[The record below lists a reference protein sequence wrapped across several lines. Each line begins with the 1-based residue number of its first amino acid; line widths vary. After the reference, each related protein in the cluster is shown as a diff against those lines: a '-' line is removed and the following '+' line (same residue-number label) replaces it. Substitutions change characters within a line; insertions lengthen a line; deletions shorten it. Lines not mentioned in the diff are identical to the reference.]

1 MGGVILGKST
11 SEESEKLSLAIYALS
26 EVATKKLK
34 SKGIILLE
42 DDLDVFCNLI
52 LSRDEEKQIQLIHDT
67 LEYIRD
73 SNSELRQS
81 GRYWKK
87 QFQNKG
93 KKK

>member
-1 MGGVILGKST
+1 LDQIKD
-11 SEESEKLSLAIYALS
+11 KH
-26 EVATKKLK
+26 K
-34 SKGIILLE
+34 SKFLE
-42 DDLDVFCNLI
+42 Q
-52 LSRDEEKQIQLIHDT
+52 QIQLIHDT

-93 KKK
+93 KKNK